1 MRISDWSSD
10 VCSSDLR
17 SVGTRHPGAVC
28 GHNGC
33 ERQHAAA
40 ADAAKEIGTGFI
52 HAANL
57 KHGTEALKTGAGV
70 TTGVTHI
77 GVAASGRPVTPDV
90 AERVQA
96 LARSIWP
103 RSEEHTSELQYL
115 MRI

>member
-1 MRISDWSSD
+1 MIRRPP
-10 VCSSDLR
+10 R
-17 SVGTRHPGAVC
+17 STRTDTLFPYTTLFRAGTRHPGAVC

-103 RSEEHTSELQYL
+103 DGRV
-115 MRI
+115 RIR